1 MLKAKKACW
10 VLSSDKTRKTEIMEF
25 HSLKCSRIFM
35 DTNSQSEKSL
45 LGNFYMHQENNAP
58 FPWTLLGH
66 SNKNTDITNLSKS
79 FVL

>member
-1 MLKAKKACW
+1 
-10 VLSSDKTRKTEIMEF
+10 
-25 HSLKCSRIFM
+25 M